1 MYDGVTGSGH
11 DVTTSVDYQPGA
23 WQHFVVTWEPQTQNG
38 DVGANGNDQWQG
50 ILTAYFN
57 GVPVAT
63 NANALYA
70 ANTNPTED
78 GSNPAD
84 LAVGSYNVASGLGSN
99 PYEGDVDELA
109 IYNNI
114 LLTPAQILSHDQA
127 ATNANYGTNY
137 ETLVYT
143 AGSSSVTN
151 LAGLSQERA
160 DLPALYLRFNDPAF
174 HAATNSGTLGTAA
187 DGSLVDATD
196 ISAGPLSPT
205 YAGFDLFN
213 TALPLDDLTQFA
225 SFNNPTG
232 LNISGQISLEAWIQP
247 AASQGTTARLITHGP
262 QTISSYLAPNGDY
275 VNAITNTTEVFLK
288 IDGAGANYS
297 VGSARYDDLTGTN
310 TTYEATAPV
319 PGADLGG
326 TAWVHLVGTYDG
338 ANWKLYRNGLL
349 LATQASATGALA
361 VTNGDWAVGATGGGW
376 ADNFAGNIDE
386 VAIYNRALTAS
397 QVAVHY
403 VAGKSGT
410 TALTIV
416 RAAAG
421 NVTITWPAG
430 TTLQQSTTVKG
441 TYTAVPGSPSSPLT
455 IPATATKFYR
465 WSLP

>member
-1 MYDGVTGSGH
+1 M
-11 DVTTSVDYQPGA
+11 
-23 WQHFVVTWEPQTQNG
+23 
-38 DVGANGNDQWQG
+38 
-50 ILTAYFN
+50 
-57 GVPVAT
+57 
-63 NANALYA
+63 
-70 ANTNPTED
+70 
-78 GSNPAD
+78 
-84 LAVGSYNVASGLGSN
+84 
-99 PYEGDVDELA
+99 
-109 IYNNI
+109 
-114 LLTPAQILSHDQA
+114 
-127 ATNANYGTNY
+127 
-137 ETLVYT
+137 VYT

-376 ADNFAGNIDE
+376 ADNFAGNIDHGICPSCAPGYRE
-386 VAIYNRALTAS
+386 SLR
-397 QVAVHY
+397 QE
-403 VAGKSGT
+403 AGAYRTNKRS
-410 TALTIV
+410 AP
-416 RAAAG
+416 G
-421 NVTITWPAG
+421 NT
-430 TTLQQSTTVKG
+430 
-441 TYTAVPGSPSSPLT
+441 
-455 IPATATKFYR
+455 
-465 WSLP
+465 